1 MIAGPENGAYSCGT
15 VALDDFESRKSA
27 IAFWV
32 LQAFLV
38 RRYRH
43 VNSQF
48 ALKGLTTYAMNESF
62 WAETPRRNL
71 TRESPSAT
79 SIGQA

>member
-1 MIAGPENGAYSCGT
+1 MPKEDDVIAGPENGAYSCGT

-48 ALKGLTTYAMNESF
+48 ALKGAHHVRDEGELLGGKRH
-62 WAETPRRNL
+62 AEM
-71 TRESPSAT
+71 
-79 SIGQA
+79 